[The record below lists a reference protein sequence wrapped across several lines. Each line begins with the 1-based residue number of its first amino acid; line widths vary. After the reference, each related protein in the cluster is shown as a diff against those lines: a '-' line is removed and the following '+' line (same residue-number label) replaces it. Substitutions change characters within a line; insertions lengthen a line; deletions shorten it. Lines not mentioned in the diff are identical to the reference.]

1 MVNSFVR
8 ARKPAQ
14 KAQRRRAIL
23 DAAAELLAEGGLDK
37 VGLNAIA
44 RQSGLTKSNLY
55 RYFES
60 REQILLELLITDEA
74 EWVTSLEVALAP
86 LAGSNDAEAVGS
98 ALARSLC
105 EHPRL
110 CMLTTVLGTVLEQN
124 VSLETV
130 VAFKQQALA
139 LSIRIS
145 NALYTALPEHG
156 LAAIAEFGHYVHAL
170 VAGLWPITHPAPVVK
185 QAVERPEFAIFRHDF
200 ETDLRRSITI
210 LLLGLKDA
218 KMRA

>member
-1 MVNSFVR
+1 MVDSFIR

-14 KAQRRRAIL
+14 KAQRRLAIL
-23 DAAAELLAEGGLDK
+23 DAAAQLLADGGLDR

-60 REQILLELLITDEA
+60 REQILLELLIADEA
-74 EWVTSLEVALAP
+74 AWVTSLEVALAP
-86 LAGSNDAEAVGS
+86 LAGSNDARAVGS
-98 ALARSLC
+98 AVARTLC
-105 EHPRL
+105 EHERL
-110 CMLTTVLGTVLEQN
+110 CLLTTVLATVLEQN

-156 LAAIAEFGHYVHAL
+156 LPAIAEFAHYVHAL
-170 VAGLWPITHPAPVVK
+170 VAGLWPITHPADVVEE
-185 QAVERPEFAIFRHDF
+185 AVERPEFAIFRHDF
-200 ETDLRRSITI
+200 ETDLRRSIV
-210 LLLGLKDA
+210 LLLIGLKSELD
-218 KMRA
+218 